1 MIEADKRKAVFLLH
15 QEGMGGR
22 EIARRLNVSRNTVDT
37 IIKQG
42 GVMPEVQRTRQ
53 VIEEQL
59 LRRLYAECDGF
70 AQRIHERL
78 TEEEGL
84 ELKYSTL
91 TRMLRE
97 LGISKP
103 SKARCDRVPDEPG
116 AEMQHDTTIN
126 TFERIIALNVTQ
138 GERTLPSVEI
148 DEDFKKRDSYQQ
160 GRLTDPPDLSN
171 YDDEPENNHE

>member
-59 LRRLYAECDGF
+59 LKRLYAECDGF

-103 SKARCDRVPDEPG
+103 SKARCDRVP
-116 AEMQHDTTIN
+116 A
-126 TFERIIALNVTQ
+126 
-138 GERTLPSVEI
+138 S
-148 DEDFKKRDSYQQ
+148 
-160 GRLTDPPDLSN
+160 
-171 YDDEPENNHE
+171 